1 VVRPILIEP
10 FRSCIEIVSD
20 DTGEFVPFVEDDFV
34 DPKLDGTGEL
44 GFLVSNAKSITV
56 SLDFNCFC

>member
-1 VVRPILIEP
+1 M
-10 FRSCIEIVSD
+10 EIVSD

-44 GFLVSNAKSITV
+44 GFLVSNAKNIGI
-56 SLDFNCFC
+56 SLDFNCCC